1 MKYFMFLQLILNNNK
16 KFYNTVE
23 KRDKMESHRSTS
35 RNLQQEET
43 ERERKPSHR
52 TNTWRWYWKEI
63 CCFQLLLPWQPQ
75 LTRPPTQWLACN
87 ESSVLTDTHRCTH
100 MCMQRPTHRQW
111 CKNARRP
118 VLLSYQIGFQRTPVL
133 PLTEVES
140 GKKTPLFTFRGLF
153 FKCCLLNE
161 ERSGL

>member
-1 MKYFMFLQLILNNNK
+1 MFLQLILNNNM

-23 KRDKMESHRSTS
+23 KRDKMERHKSTS
-35 RNLQQEET
+35 RKLQQEET

-75 LTRPPTQWLACN
+75 LTGPPTQWLACN
-87 ESSVLTDTHRCTH
+87 ELSVLKVRQHSQMHTYVHAETHTQKGTLPCS
-100 MCMQRPTHRQW
+100 PLIPDW
-111 CKNARRP
+111 LSENACFTSDR
-118 VLLSYQIGFQRTPVL
+118 
-133 PLTEVES
+133 S
-140 GKKTPLFTFRGLF
+140 GVREKKTPLFTLRGLF